1 MADAGRADGASGA
14 TEEQSGASGSARPVV
29 EVSSGYANY
38 VLVVLFLVYVINFID
53 RQVLSVF
60 IGPIKAEFGVSDSAM
75 GFLVGFAFALFYT
88 IAGIP
93 IARWADRGNRRTIIA
108 IGLAVWSGMTVAS
121 GLARNFVQLALAR
134 IGVGVGEAAGSP
146 PAHSL
151 ISDYFPPERRATAL
165 GIYAWGVYIGSALA
179 YLFGGYL
186 REHFDWRTAFLLLGA
201 PGLFFALVVRFTVK
215 EPPRGLS
222 EKMGGEVAQTT
233 LRETLQHLLTC
244 RSWVNLMI
252 GASFL
257 SITGYGVLMWGYEFF
272 GRVHGMPFV
281 EIGVSMALVVGLGG
295 SLGTFVGGTVADRL
309 GQKDPRWYML
319 MPAVANLVALP
330 FAVAFLLATESMW
343 ALIFFFPFYVLANI
357 YVPALHTINQNLAK
371 LRMRA
376 TAAAIMLFIINIV
389 GAGAGPLIVGILND
403 AFAAKYGDEAIRYS
417 LLAITMTSVLGSI
430 FFYLSSRTLAADL
443 ERVRE

>member
-1 MADAGRADGASGA
+1 MAEVGGGGSGEDSASGGAGRG
-14 TEEQSGASGSARPVV
+14 EEF
-29 EVSSGYANY
+29 SSGYSNY
-38 VLVVLFLVYVINFID
+38 VLAVLFVVYVINFID

-60 IGPIKAEFGVSDSAM
+60 IGPIKEEFGVSDSAM

-88 IAGIP
+88 FAGIP

-134 IGVGVGEAAGSP
+134 VGVGVGEAAGSP

-151 ISDYFPPERRATAL
+151 ISDYFPPHRRATAL

-186 REHFDWRTAFLLLGA
+186 REHFDWRMAFLLLGA

-222 EKMGGEVAQTT
+222 EPGSGEIAETT
-233 LRETLQHLLTC
+233 TMETLTHLLTC
-244 RSWVNLMI
+244 RSWVYLI
-252 GASFL
+252 AGASFL

-272 GRVHGMPFV
+272 GRVHGLPFV
-281 EIGVSMALVVGLGG
+281 EIGVWMAIIVGFGG
-295 SLGTFVGGTVADRL
+295 SIGTLAGGTITDRL
-309 GQKDPRWYML
+309 GQQDPGWYMRL
-319 MPAVANLVALP
+319 PAAINLAAIP
-330 FAVAFLLATESMW
+330 FAIAFLLAEESTM
-343 ALIFFFPFYVLANI
+343 ALLFFFPFYVLANF

-376 TAAAIMLFIINIV
+376 TAAAIMLFVINII

-403 AFAAKYGDEAIRYS
+403 AFAERYGDEAIRYS
-417 LLAITMTSVLGSI
+417 LLCITLTSVLGSL
-430 FFYLSSRTLAADL
+430 FFYLSSRTLADDL
-443 ERVRE
+443 ERARE